1 MGDNVSKRQ
10 IIGIGN
16 SEAQQKFMS
25 KNKKYLEEWAQL
37 QPVIESVFLNRT
49 IHPASNEEWAK
60 VSHLPDDDPAV
71 LALDDKY
78 KADVIVYTL
87 GRIAVDD
94 FSELV
99 ILAGNGW
106 GVGALK
112 ILRGMYERIVTSAYI
127 AKKPEASRAFGDSF
141 WTHRL
146 KLWNRLRQ
154 VDPEIEKRA
163 SPEVVETVKTEGK
176 RAQDRK
182 NVTVCKH
189 CGQIKSVDA
198 WTPLDLASMA
208 KIAVK
213 NFEDL
218 YTYCYLDPTSH
229 MHATGAGVTAR
240 MIHTENAWLYKLDT
254 TEEAQ
259 MALHLGHNLVL
270 QNLGVQDEYFGLG
283 LMDTIRPR
291 LEAFGKLWDKGKQTT
306 DTEKPMAGPGPDQG
320 ASTIS

>member
-1 MGDNVSKRQ
+1 MTTRQ
-10 IIGIGN
+10 IVGIGT
-16 SEAQQKFMS
+16 EGAQERFLG
-25 KNKKYLEEWAQL
+25 KNKEYLAEWELL
-37 QPVIESVFLNRT
+37 QPVIEKVFLDRT
-49 IHPASNEEWAK
+49 IHPPSREEWDK
-60 VSHLPDDDPAV
+60 VAHLADDDPAV

-106 GVGALK
+106 GIGALK

-146 KLWNRLRQ
+146 KIWNRLRAI
-154 VDPEIEKRA
+154 DPKIENRA
-163 SPEVVETVKTEGK
+163 SSEVVETVRTEGK
-176 RAQDRK
+176 KAQERK
-182 NVTVCKH
+182 NATVCKY

-208 KIAVK
+208 KIAGK
-213 NFEDL
+213 NLEDL

-229 MHATGAGVTAR
+229 MHATGAGLTAR
-240 MIHTENAWLYKLDT
+240 MIHAEGSWLYKTDT

-259 MALHLGHNLVL
+259 MALHLGHNLIL
-270 QNLGVQDEYFGLG
+270 QNIGVQDEYFGLG

-291 LEAFGKLWDKGKQTT
+291 IDAFCKVWETK
-306 DTEKPMAGPGPDQG
+306 
-320 ASTIS
+320 